1 MSETPEQR
9 RRRLRWLT
17 LAEFVGIAAVL
28 ISGLGL
34 WKSWHEDDKPE
45 VVIKER
51 ATIPLALHGRVE
63 DKGETIV
70 ISPVE
75 GSHALDS
82 AELTANGR
90 TIDVG
95 SDGRISADQVEAL
108 VGEPAKDQRSGS
120 LSVAVKARYIE
131 AGTDR
136 TGGGGYRI
144 AYRWTDGGLFGGRD
158 LRITGFARR

>member
-34 WKSWHEDDKPE
+34 WKSWHEDDKPK

-51 ATIPLALHGRVE
+51 SSIPLALRGRIE
-63 DKGETIV
+63 DKGETLV
-70 ISPVE
+70 ISPIE
-75 GSHALDS
+75 ASHALDS
-82 AELTANGR
+82 VELTANGR

-95 SDGRISADQVEAL
+95 SDGRVSSDQVAAL
-108 VGEPAKDQRSGS
+108 VGKPAKDQLGGS
-120 LSVAVKARYIE
+120 LSVAVKARYVE

-136 TGGGGYRI
+136 SGGGRYRI
-144 AYRWTDGGLFGGRD
+144 AYRWTDGGLFGGRE
-158 LRITGFARR
+158 LRLTGFSRD